1 MNRPDSIIFDLD
13 GTMWDTRDDVAE
25 IWNEV
30 FEKYGFEASL
40 TGEIVASYMGMPY
53 DEAMEQMLGH
63 IPEETR
69 KIMMDECASIEA
81 QTIDRK
87 KGGKIFP
94 NVKETLDE
102 LVKDYRLFIVSNC
115 QKGYIEAFLRINGLE
130 KYFEDTENAENTGL
144 QKGENN
150 KLVIERNNLKN
161 PVYVGDTKGDARSA
175 EFVGIPFVYAE
186 YGFDTVEKYDAKI
199 ADFSELLR
207 LDMFN

>member
-1 MNRPDSIIFDLD
+1 
-13 GTMWDTRDDVAE
+13 
-25 IWNEV
+25 
-30 FEKYGFEASL
+30 
-40 TGEIVASYMGMPY
+40 
-53 DEAMEQMLGH
+53 
-63 IPEETR
+63 
-69 KIMMDECASIEA
+69 MMDECASVET
-81 QTIDRK
+81 QKIDERN
-87 KGGKIFP
+87 GGKIFP

-130 KYFEDTENAENTGL
+130 EYFEDTENAENTGL

-186 YGFDTVEKYDAKI
+186 YGFDTVEILFMLVIQKVMR
-199 ADFSELLR
+199 EVLNLLEYH
-207 LDMFN
+207 LYMPNMDLIQ

>member
-30 FEKYGFEASL
+30 FVKYGFEASL
-40 TGEIVASYMGMPY
+40 TGEIVASYMGLPY
-53 DEAMEQMLGH
+53 NEAMEQMLGH
-63 IPEETR
+63 IPEEIR
-69 KIMMDECASIEA
+69 IKMMDECASVET
-81 QTIDRK
+81 QKIDERN
-87 KGGKIFP
+87 GGKIFP

-130 KYFEDTENAENTGL
+130 EYFEDTENAENTGL

-150 KLVIERNNLKN
+150 KLVIERNNLKESC
-161 PVYVGDTKGDARSA
+161 VCW
-175 EFVGIPFVYAE
+175 
-186 YGFDTVEKYDAKI
+186 
-199 ADFSELLR
+199 
-207 LDMFN
+207 

>member
-87 KGGKIFP
+87 NGGKIFP

-102 LVKDYRLFIVSNC
+102 LVKNYRLFIVSNC

-161 PVYVGDTKGDARSA
+161 PVYVGDTPGDARSA
-175 EFVGIPFVYAE
+175 KFVGIPFIYAE
-186 YGFDTVEKYDAKI
+186 YGFDTVEEYDDKI
-199 ADFSELLR
+199 ADFSDLLK

>member
-87 KGGKIFP
+87 NGGKIFQ

-161 PVYVGDTKGDARSA
+161 PVYVGDTPGDARSA
-175 EFVGIPFVYAE
+175 KFVGIPFIYAE
-186 YGFDTVEKYDAKI
+186 YGFDTVEEYDAKI
-199 ADFSELLR
+199 ADFSDLLK

>member
-40 TGEIVASYMGMPY
+40 TGEIVASYMGTPY

-87 KGGKIFP
+87 NGGKIFP

-150 KLVIERNNLKN
+150 KLVIERNDLKN
-161 PVYVGDTKGDARSA
+161 PVYVGDTPGDARSA
-175 EFVGIPFVYAE
+175 KFVGIPFIYAE
-186 YGFDTVEKYDAKI
+186 YGFDTVEEYDAKI
-199 ADFSELLR
+199 DDFSDLLK

>member
-63 IPEETR
+63 IPEESR

-87 KGGKIFP
+87 NGGKIFP

-115 QKGYIEAFLRINGLE
+115 QKGYIEAFLRINGVE

-161 PVYVGDTKGDARSA
+161 PVYVGDTPGDARSA
-175 EFVGIPFVYAE
+175 KFVGIPFIYAE
-186 YGFDTVEKYDAKI
+186 YGFDTVEEYDDKI
-199 ADFSELLR
+199 ADFSDLLK

>member
-63 IPEETR
+63 IPEESR

-87 KGGKIFP
+87 NGGKIFP

-161 PVYVGDTKGDARSA
+161 PVYVGDTPGDARSA
-175 EFVGIPFVYAE
+175 KFVGIPFIYAE
-186 YGFDTVEKYDAKI
+186 YGFDTVEEYDDKI
-199 ADFSELLR
+199 ADFSDLLK

>member
-13 GTMWDTRDDVAE
+13 GTIWDTRDDVAE

-63 IPEETR
+63 IPEESR

-87 KGGKIFP
+87 NGGKIFP

-161 PVYVGDTKGDARSA
+161 PVYVGDTPGDARSA
-175 EFVGIPFVYAE
+175 KFVGIPFIYAE
-186 YGFDTVEKYDAKI
+186 YGFDTVEEYDDKI
-199 ADFSELLR
+199 ADFSDLLK

>member
-1 MNRPDSIIFDLD
+1 
-13 GTMWDTRDDVAE
+13 MWDTRDDVAE

-63 IPEETR
+63 IPEESR

-87 KGGKIFP
+87 NGGKIFP

-150 KLVIERNNLKN
+150 KLVIERNHWKN
-161 PVYVGDTKGDARSA
+161 PVYVGDTPGDARSA
-175 EFVGIPFVYAE
+175 KFVGIPFIYAE
-186 YGFDTVEKYDAKI
+186 YGFDTVEEYDAKI
-199 ADFSELLR
+199 ADFSDLLK

>member
-87 KGGKIFP
+87 NGGKIFP

-150 KLVIERNNLKN
+150 KLVIERNDLKN
-161 PVYVGDTKGDARSA
+161 PVYVGDTPGDARSA
-175 EFVGIPFVYAE
+175 KFVGIPFIYAE
-186 YGFDTVEKYDAKI
+186 YGFDTVEEYDAKI
-199 ADFSELLR
+199 DDFSDLLK

>member
-87 KGGKIFP
+87 NGGKIFP

-150 KLVIERNNLKN
+150 KLVIERNNLRN
-161 PVYVGDTKGDARSA
+161 PVYVGDTPGDARSA
-175 EFVGIPFVYAE
+175 KFVGIPFIYAE
-186 YGFDTVEKYDAKI
+186 YGFDTVEEYDAKI
-199 ADFSELLR
+199 DDFSDLLK

>member
-53 DEAMEQMLGH
+53 DEAMEQMLVH

-87 KGGKIFP
+87 NGGKIFP

-161 PVYVGDTKGDARSA
+161 PVYVGDTPGDARSA
-175 EFVGIPFVYAE
+175 KFVGIPFIYAE
-186 YGFDTVEKYDAKI
+186 YGFDTVEEYDDKI
-199 ADFSELLR
+199 ADFSDLLK

>member
-63 IPEETR
+63 IPEESR
-69 KIMMDECASIEA
+69 KIMMDECAIIEA

-87 KGGKIFP
+87 NGGKIFP

-161 PVYVGDTKGDARSA
+161 PVYVGDTPGDARSA
-175 EFVGIPFVYAE
+175 KFVGIPFIYAE
-186 YGFDTVEKYDAKI
+186 YGFDTVEEYDAKI
-199 ADFSELLR
+199 ADFSDLLK

>member
-81 QTIDRK
+81 KTIDRK
-87 KGGKIFP
+87 NGGKIFP

-144 QKGENN
+144 HKGENN

-161 PVYVGDTKGDARSA
+161 PVYVGDTPGDARSA
-175 EFVGIPFVYAE
+175 KFVGIPFIYAE
-186 YGFDTVEKYDAKI
+186 YGFDTVEEYDAKI
-199 ADFSELLR
+199 ADFSDLLK

>member
-53 DEAMEQMLGH
+53 DKAMEQMLGH

-87 KGGKIFP
+87 NGGKIFP

-102 LVKDYRLFIVSNC
+102 LVKNYRLFIVSNC

-161 PVYVGDTKGDARSA
+161 PVYVGDTPGDARSA
-175 EFVGIPFVYAE
+175 KFVGIPFIYAE
-186 YGFDTVEKYDAKI
+186 YGFDTVEEYDAKI
-199 ADFSELLR
+199 ADFSDLLK

>member
-63 IPEETR
+63 IPEESR

-87 KGGKIFP
+87 NGGKIFP

-161 PVYVGDTKGDARSA
+161 PVYVGDTPGDARSA
-175 EFVGIPFVYAE
+175 KFVGIPFIYAE
-186 YGFDTVEKYDAKI
+186 YGFDTVEEYDAKI
-199 ADFSELLR
+199 ADFSDLLK

>member
-1 MNRPDSIIFDLD
+1 
-13 GTMWDTRDDVAE
+13 
-25 IWNEV
+25 
-30 FEKYGFEASL
+30 
-40 TGEIVASYMGMPY
+40 MGMPY

-87 KGGKIFP
+87 NGGKIFP

-161 PVYVGDTKGDARSA
+161 PVYVGDTPGDARSA
-175 EFVGIPFVYAE
+175 KFVGIPFIYAE
-186 YGFDTVEKYDAKI
+186 YGFDTVEEYDAKI
-199 ADFSELLR
+199 ADFSDLLK

>member
-87 KGGKIFP
+87 NGGKIFP

-102 LVKDYRLFIVSNC
+102 LVKNYRLFIVSNC
-115 QKGYIEAFLRINGLE
+115 QKGYIQAFLRINGLE

-161 PVYVGDTKGDARSA
+161 PVYVGDTPGDARSA
-175 EFVGIPFVYAE
+175 KFVGIPFIYAE
-186 YGFDTVEKYDAKI
+186 YGFDTVEEYDDKI
-199 ADFSELLR
+199 ADFSDLLK